1 MQTNI
6 DTSFAPSKTN
16 PNRTMTL
23 GDLAALSSVE
33 LDHMYRRAPCP
44 SSIAD
49 VSGLPRGR
57 MLAVRGLDSGIG
69 GALIRRFAGSAGFP
83 WGGKTFE
90 GRGKNG
96 EGVNRVHLGG
106 RHTLFPFKL
115 SIGPSVV
122 DGGSAVI
129 LDYDLPD
136 NPWVIRQ
143 IHDEVREVAPGLLLG
158 PAMWKTKDKPA
169 HILWFALDLHDSA
182 APIGETHEARRSR
195 DLHGAR
201 A

>member
-1 MQTNI
+1 MQSIT
-6 DTSFAPSKTN
+6 DTTFVPAATTRH
-16 PNRTMTL
+16 RTLTL
-23 GDLAALSSVE
+23 GDLAAMSSSD

-44 SSIAD
+44 LSIDD

-69 GALIRRFAGSAGFP
+69 GALIRKFAESAGFP
-83 WGGKTFE
+83 WGGKTFS
-90 GRGKNG
+90 GVGKSG
-96 EGVNRVHLGG
+96 EGVNRVHLAG
-106 RHTLFPFKL
+106 RHAIFPFKL

-136 NPWVIRQ
+136 NPWLIRQ

-158 PAMWKTKDKPA
+158 PAMWKTKAAPA
-169 HILWFALDLHDSA
+169 HVLWFALDLHDGA
-182 APIGETHEARRSR
+182 APIGETHEERRTR
-195 DLHGAR
+195 DLQGAR